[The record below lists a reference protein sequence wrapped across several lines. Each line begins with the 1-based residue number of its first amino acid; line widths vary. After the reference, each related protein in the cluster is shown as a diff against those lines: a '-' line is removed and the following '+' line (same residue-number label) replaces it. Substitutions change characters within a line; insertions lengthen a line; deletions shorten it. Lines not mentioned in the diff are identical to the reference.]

1 MLKIIGFTVKD
12 FLRSWWNILYTIFF
26 LGTAFSF
33 LFLNNDLNDGIVSI
47 MNIVILLCPLIGSI
61 FGYMYFYNSQE
72 FTNLLLA
79 QPLKRRDIFLGQY
92 IGLAVS
98 LSMSLIIGFGLPF
111 VIYGLTVS
119 AEIWNFVVLLFS
131 GVALTFIFTAIAFLV
146 AIYATNKLKGFG
158 IVILIWLFLALIYDA
173 IFLMVLFR
181 FADYPLEKPS
191 IIISMFNPIDLAR
204 VLILLKLDVSALMGY
219 TGALFSKFFH
229 QAIGMIVSSSV
240 LLLWIIIPTLWMI
253 QKAKRRDF

>member
-111 VIYGLTVS
+111 VIYGLTIS

-229 QAIGMIVSSSV
+229 QAIGMIVSSIV